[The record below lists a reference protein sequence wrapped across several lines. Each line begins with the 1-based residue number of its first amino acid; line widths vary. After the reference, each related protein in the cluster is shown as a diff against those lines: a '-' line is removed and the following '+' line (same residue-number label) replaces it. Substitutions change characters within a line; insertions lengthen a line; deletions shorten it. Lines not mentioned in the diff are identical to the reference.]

1 MSAVRIH
8 RPKYNLATLLKKPG
22 GMTVM
27 DAVQKAEANL
37 EGLHDAAILELDA
50 ALVRSEACFAR
61 YGTVHDEALIREHY
75 EAAVRLIGLPNL
87 CGLDALENAAHSL
100 CDLLDRLITTGK
112 WDRDGVEVH
121 IKAHRL
127 LRSLPPE
134 AAAAAEPILDGLR
147 KVRERHAIPSDN

>member
-8 RPKYNLATLLKKPG
+8 RPKYALASLLKKPG
-22 GMTVM
+22 GTTVI

-37 EGLHDAAILELDA
+37 EGLQEAAWPLLDERLA
-50 ALVRSEACFAR
+50 QSEACFGR
-61 YGTVHDEALIREHY
+61 YGVAFEEALLREHY
-75 EAAVRLIGLPNL
+75 QGAVGLIGLPSL
-87 CGLDALENAAHSL
+87 CGLDEMEDAAHSL

-121 IKAHRL
+121 IKALRL

-134 AAAAAEPILDGLR
+134 AAAAAGPILEGLKR
-147 KVRERHAIPSDN
+147 VRERHAIPTS

>member
-1 MSAVRIH
+1 MKAHLPGALRTGPVRPSRR
-8 RPKYNLATLLKKPG
+8 RPW
-22 GMTVM
+22 
-27 DAVQKAEANL
+27 
-37 EGLHDAAILELDA
+37 
-50 ALVRSEACFAR
+50 
-61 YGTVHDEALIREHY
+61 
-75 EAAVRLIGLPNL
+75 AAVRLIGLPNL